1 MPKYEFH
8 EFASMWS
15 MLEGDAF
22 EDFATDIAAHGLRVP
37 IVLYQD
43 KILDGRNRYRGCEA
57 AGVEPR
63 FVQADAKNDD
73 EALELVWSLNDV
85 RRHDSLTAR
94 AFAAEKYASLKHG
107 QKTTDKRSV
116 LSNERTPSYSATI
129 AVAAAKFNVGVPSIA
144 DARAIR
150 KYAPELEAKVVKGVL
165 ALREAATEARA
176 IGQGRLAAQAQVAP
190 VRQAV
195 DPSKPVSIFNPIRGG
210 IDRHAP
216 LAARQAGR
224 NIAIAPAA
232 RRNLTRQD
240 VDPEFIGSDL
250 DFVREYGHVWIHT
263 AEERATMRFEAL
275 ATEVGAFANKA
286 KSLQRVDA
294 NWLRSP
300 NRRDVERLRR
310 ALEAIEALVEE
321 SKRLLVAAERRRNG

>member
-15 MLEGDAF
+15 MLEGTAF

-37 IVLYQD
+37 IVLYKG
-43 KILDGRNRYRGCEA
+43 KILDGRNRYRGCNA
-57 AGVEPR
+57 AGVEPH
-63 FVQADAKNDD
+63 FVEADAKNDD

-85 RRHDSLTAR
+85 RRHLAVFER
-94 AFAAEKYASLKHG
+94 AFAASRYAKLKNG
-107 QKTTDKRSV
+107 QNLPNKKSA
-116 LSNERTPSYSATI
+116 LSNERALSNSASI
-129 AVAAAKFNVGVPSIA
+129 EMAAAKFEIGVPSVA
-144 DARAIR
+144 DARAIE
-150 KYAPELEAKVVKGVL
+150 KYAPELEDKVRKGVL
-165 ALREAATEARA
+165 ALREAATQARA
-176 IGQGRLAAQAQVAP
+176 IGQGRLAAKVQAAT

-216 LAARQAGR
+216 LASRQAGR

-240 VDPEFIGSDL
+240 VDPEFVGTDL
-250 DFVREYGHVWIHT
+250 DFIREYGHVWMHT

-275 ATEVGAFANKA
+275 AIEASAFAGKA
-286 KSLQRVDA
+286 KNLQPVDA

-300 NRRDVERLRR
+300 NRRDVERLRA
-310 ALEAIEALVEE
+310 ALAVIEPLVKE
-321 SKRLLVAAERRRNG
+321 SKRLLVAAERHRKG